1 MFQKL
6 IVTTNPVTDG
16 PVTAL
21 IEVGANTEDLAIT
34 TLDGEYHTAQEF
46 EASLEDA
53 MQVTEGGEAV
63 GNIFNFFPMTLPDA
77 YALREALTEALEA
90 AEEARD

>member
-6 IVTTNPVTDG
+6 IVTTNPVTEG

-21 IEVGANTEDLAIT
+21 IEVGLNTQDLAIT

-46 EASLEDA
+46 EDALEDS
-53 MQVTEGGEAV
+53 MQVTEGGEVV

-77 YALREALTEALEA
+77 HALRGALTEALEA
-90 AEEARD
+90 AEETEG

>member
-6 IVTTNPVTDG
+6 IVTTNPVTEG

-46 EASLEDA
+46 ENALEDA
-53 MQVTEGGEAV
+53 MQVTEGGEVV
-63 GNIFNFFPMTLPDA
+63 GAIFNFFPMTLPDA
-77 YALREALTEALEA
+77 HAFREALTEALEA
-90 AEEARD
+90 AEEDEG